1 MTPDASADATADRA
15 RAWSDAMLAAGCI
28 AIDPA
33 GLGGVRLRASAGAV
47 RDRWI
52 AGWRASLV
60 DGAPVRGVP
69 LHVDDERLLGGIDLV
84 ASLRTGRPVRQAG
97 VLADAR
103 GGFVVLSMAER
114 IAPATAARIAA
125 ALDDGG
131 FGVVA
136 LDEGEDDE
144 ALGAVLAERL
154 ALCVDLRGLAPR
166 DVAVAPGPRHGGQ
179 GEVADVA
186 DDRPS
191 ENHVVHG
198 YRGPTPSDHV
208 ARVAIDDA
216 RRRLA
221 DVAVDDAVVAALC
234 DASMRLGIDSMRP
247 ALFALRCARAVA
259 ALAGHD
265 AVDADDAAC
274 AARLVF
280 ASRVRRLPQAE
291 ADAADAAADDR
302 ADDPAADEADSR
314 DGRESGDA
322 MPSNDDSDPSPSGPP
337 PSTDPTSRSDAA
349 DADDAGD
356 LETRVG
362 PTADVVVA
370 AAVAVIPAGLLAALA
385 DGAAAARGRSTHG
398 GSGARSRSRLRG
410 APAGVRRARPR
421 GNERLSLVETLRAAA
436 PWQAARRADAA
447 TATRRDEGPPATR
460 RADASSTK
468 RRIDA
473 PPAPRPGGRVH
484 VRVEDLHVVRFR
496 SRQPA
501 TTVFVVDASG
511 SSALHR
517 LAEAKGA
524 VELLLADCYV
534 RRDRVAV
541 VAFRGRDAQLLLP
554 PTRSL
559 ARARRSLAALP
570 GGGGT
575 PLATALDATRELV
588 VALRRSGETVFAV
601 VLTDGRA
608 NVARDGTGGRP
619 KAEADAS
626 SAARAFRT
634 IGVDA
639 LLIDTSP
646 TPHAQAARLAAEMGA
661 AYRPLPQA
669 DARAMSRVV
678 NAAARRATDAGRA
691 STPR

>member
-1 MTPDASADATADRA
+1 MTADAAADATPSDRDRA
-15 RAWSDAMLAAGCI
+15 SSEAMPSDRDLAASAAMPSRDDLAWSDAALAAACV

-33 GLGGVRLRASAGAV
+33 GLGGVRVRAPAGAV
-47 RDRWI
+47 RDRWL
-52 AGWRASLV
+52 ADWRSSLG
-60 DGAPVRGVP
+60 DGVPIRPVP
-69 LHVDDERLLGGIDLV
+69 LHVDDERLLGGLDLV
-84 ASLRTGRPVRQAG
+84 ASLKAGRPVRQAG
-97 VLADAR
+97 VLAEAR

-114 IAPATAARIAA
+114 IAPSTAARIAA

-144 ALGAVLAERL
+144 APGAVLVERL
-154 ALCVDLRGLAPR
+154 GLCVDLRGVAPR
-166 DVAVAPGPRHGGQ
+166 SVAPSTTNRLRATTAIDP
-179 GEVADVA
+179 
-186 DDRPS
+186 P
-191 ENHVVHG
+191 
-198 YRGPTPSDHV
+198 
-208 ARVAIDDA
+208 ARVAIDAA
-216 RRRLA
+216 RRRLP
-221 DVAVDDAVVAALC
+221 DVAVDDAIVAALC
-234 DASMRLGIDSMRP
+234 EASARLGIDSMRP

-265 AVDADDAAC
+265 AVDADDAAS

-280 ASRVRRLPQAE
+280 ASRARRLPQAE
-291 ADAADAAADDR
+291 AADERPDDARDEPPPPDSGEPADATSATPERPEDAPPP
-302 ADDPAADEADSR
+302 DPAPPGAGRDE
-314 DGRESGDA
+314 
-322 MPSNDDSDPSPSGPP
+322 
-337 PSTDPTSRSDAA
+337 T
-349 DADDAGD
+349 AGAS
-356 LETRVG
+356 EATPVG

-370 AAVAVIPAGLLAALA
+370 AAVAAIPAGLLASLA
-385 DGAAAARGRSTHG
+385 DGAAAARGRAARG
-398 GSGARSRSRLRG
+398 GAGARGRSRLRG

-421 GNERLSLVETLRAAA
+421 GSERLSLVETLRAAA
-436 PWQAARRADAA
+436 PWQAARRREAPLD
-447 TATRRDEGPPATR
+447 G
-460 RADASSTK
+460 ST
-468 RRIDA
+468 
-473 PPAPRPGGRVH
+473 PRVH
-484 VRVEDLHVVRFR
+484 VRVEDLHVVRFHAR
-496 SRQPA
+496 HPA

-588 VALRRSGETVFAV
+588 VALRKSGETVFAV
-601 VLTDGRA
+601 LLTDGRA
-608 NVARDGTGGRP
+608 NVARDGSGGRP

-626 SAARAFRT
+626 SSARAFRA

-646 TPHAQAARLAAEMGA
+646 TPHALAAKLAAEMGA

-678 NAAARRATDAGRA
+678 NAAARRATNDAARA
-691 STPR
+691 TASR